1 MDANDTM
8 HKLLKAREVEL
19 LQAQASMSDT
29 EFGELL
35 KKLRQL
41 GLEDGDLGYLHY
53 DRLIDKLKEAR
64 GK

>member
-1 MDANDTM
+1 MDKM
-8 HKLLKAREVEL
+8 HELLKAQEIEL
-19 LQAQASMSDT
+19 LKAQKSMNDV
-29 EFGELL
+29 EFAELL